1 MSIKDHKTTQ
11 VYFCSSCLVDQFHI
25 GLKFQ
30 THNTPA
36 LSATTSRSARPQYLE
51 VASYVYNVNGHLEV
65 LFRVYTFILKEY
77 IFGIKGY
84 NYFLQS

>member
-1 MSIKDHKTTQ
+1 MSIEDHKTTQ
-11 VYFCSSCLVDQFHI
+11 VYFYSSCLVGQFHI

-36 LSATTSRSARPQYLE
+36 LSATALRSARPQYLE

-65 LFRVYTFILKEY
+65 LFRVYTFILNEY

-84 NYFLQS
+84 DYFVQS